1 MFEEKK
7 ILENFRSN
15 WENED
20 DFIMMPFT
28 MKGRLYLKQI
38 LQDISVKCIL
48 DNDKELDGLGYQD
61 IPIYEA
67 TKYLQSNKNC
77 KILISS
83 HYSDISKQ
91 LKQHG
96 LVENID
102 YIDMHQFVSLWY
114 WQKKKEVHLLD
125 VHIAITTHCSLNCRN
140 CNMFM
145 NYYDKS
151 QKFRMDLEEFQTN
164 VYSLFEVA
172 DFCYQFT
179 ILGGEPL
186 LNNDLRNMVS
196 WLGDNYSKK
205 IGRIDVVTNGT
216 IIPDMELLE
225 VCKKYNVGFSISD
238 YGETVAYKQKIT
250 EIKACFDKW
259 DIKYEH
265 NPDMTWKDFYFP
277 RDSQKAVYNSIREHM
292 LNCSPLFR
300 GLNDQRFYYC
310 HIVWSAVKAG
320 LLDEKEA
327 DYFNLDTEV
336 DEEKKLKLLMY
347 DLGYMEKG
355 YVSLCEFCG
364 GCGNDNKSIIPA
376 GIQE

>member
-15 WENED
+15 WENQEN
-20 DFIMMPFT
+20 FIMMPFT
-28 MKGRLYLKQI
+28 MKGRLYLSKV
-38 LQDISVKCIL
+38 LKDISIKCIL
-48 DNDKELDGLGYQD
+48 DNDETLDGLRYQD
-61 IPIYEA
+61 VPIYRA
-67 TKYLQSNKNC
+67 TEYLQKNRKC
-77 KILISS
+77 KVLVSS
-83 HYSDISKQ
+83 HYEEISKQ
-91 LKQHG
+91 LNQYG

-102 YIDMHQFVSLWY
+102 YIDMHQFISLWY
-114 WQKKKEVHLLD
+114 WQKKREVHLLD

-145 NYYDKS
+145 NYYDQSDKI
-151 QKFRMDLEEFQTN
+151 RMDLGEFKTN
-164 VYSLFEVA
+164 VHSLFKIA

-186 LNNDLRNMVS
+186 LNIELKDMVN
-196 WLGDNYSKK
+196 WLGENYSNK
-205 IGRIDVVTNGT
+205 IGRIEIVTNGT
-216 IIPDMELLE
+216 IIPDKEILE
-225 VCKKYNVGFSISD
+225 VCKKYNAGFSISD
-238 YGETVAYKQKIT
+238 YGDAIAYKQKIK
-250 EIKACFDKW
+250 EIEVHLDKW
-259 DIKYEH
+259 NIRYEH

-277 RDSQKAVYNSIREHM
+277 RENQKVVYSSVRNHM

-320 LLDEKEA
+320 LLDEKET
-327 DYFNLDTEV
+327 DYFDLNTV
-336 DEEKKLKLLMY
+336 IDEEKKLQLLMY
-347 DLGYMEKG
+347 DLGYMKEG

-364 GCGNDNKSIIPA
+364 GCGSDNKSIIPA